1 MMQKNKSIYVGV
13 IASLFVLWS
22 AGDLEAM
29 IQEPCRRSSRI
40 AKKTAGKAYDDT
52 HVIEEFETL
61 AKRKK
66 SFDYSTSEEER
77 PKKRSKGTDGGSFNC
92 EIYGH
97 MSSDNHSLIKYI
109 PINTVIKPFKCEI
122 PDCDKAFAEKANLDF
137 HVRSV
142 HKGEK
147 PFACMEPG
155 CGKTFSKNSNLK
167 VHICDVHQKKRP
179 FKCKV
184 PDCDRA
190 FARNA
195 ELNIHVQSVHEKKK
209 PFECTEPGCGKTF
222 SQNSNMKTHVRKYHR
237 NICKAPACGL
247 EFTSKSELIR
257 HRTIHGN
264 ERPYKCD
271 EAGCIWSFAEK
282 RYLIAH
288 KKEIHSVRPYSCRVP
303 GCDKTFTR
311 KDRFETHQLQHT
323 REILSSNFLE
333 KKEDVDRSNILP
345 LITLPHD
352 NADEPMLL
360 ENIIPVII
368 KTEENIPTKKIP
380 KKLISI
386 DRIKEVFGRKTTR
399 INPES
404 SSQNCIDCSISFY
417 NWINTQGD
425 LPKQII
431 SNFMSF
437 DELPENM
444 TCERK
449 FAVIKNKED
458 AAKIYTKTLRLNLE
472 DGSAEPVDVTF
483 DAVVFEEEGLFE
495 LLSNYINKIPFKS
508 ISGVAGE
515 FRTGLIY
522 LLLDESDDVG
532 HMVNFYCRKNSQDT
546 CYIIDSQINSVK
558 TLSNFIRQESRA
570 YQNYCYIYYDK
581 GENSPPRE
589 ALNNFIKLED
599 ENLYGPR

>member
-1 MMQKNKSIYVGV
+1 MQKNKSIYVGV

-29 IQEPCRRSSRI
+29 IQEPSRRSSRI
-40 AKKTAGKAYDDT
+40 AKKTPGKTQDDT
-52 HVIEEFETL
+52 QILEEFEAS

-66 SFDYSTSEEER
+66 SFDVSTSEEEP
-77 PKKRSKGTDGGSFNC
+77 PKKRSKGTNASTNRC
-92 EIYGH
+92 EICGH
-97 MSSDNHSLIKYI
+97 ISSDNHSLIKHI
-109 PINTVIKPFKCEI
+109 
-122 PDCDKAFAEKANLDF
+122 
-137 HVRSV
+137 RV
-142 HKGEK
+142 HTGEK
-147 PFACMEPG
+147 PFRCSVVGCESAFAQSSNLEAHMRKVHQKQKHFKCEVPD
-155 CGKTFSKNSNLK
+155 CGKAFFESSHLK
-167 VHICDVHQKKRP
+167 VH
-179 FKCKV
+179 
-184 PDCDRA
+184 
-190 FARNA
+190 
-195 ELNIHVQSVHEKKK
+195 VQNVHEKKK
-209 PFECTEPGCGKTF
+209 PFRCIEPGCGKTF
-222 SQNSNMKTHVRKYHR
+222 SQNSNLKTHVRTHHENKARYT
-237 NICKAPACGL
+237 CKVPACGL
-247 EFTSKSELIR
+247 AFSSKSDLTQ
-257 HRTIHGN
+257 HKAIHKN

-271 EAGCIWSFAEK
+271 EANCIRTFTEK
-282 RYLIAH
+282 RYLNAH
-288 KKEIHSVRPYSCRVP
+288 KKEVHSAPAYICQAV
-303 GCDKTFTR
+303 GCNKAFKR
-311 KDRFETHQLQHT
+311 KYRLEKHQLEH
-323 REILSSNFLE
+323 NFLE
-333 KKEDVDRSNILP
+333 KKEDFDENTFSP
-345 LITLPHD
+345 LLALPHD
-352 NADEPMLL
+352 NIEEPMLL
-360 ENIIPVII
+360 ENIKI
-368 KTEENIPTKKIP
+368 EENIPTKKNS

-417 NWINTQGD
+417 NWINTQSD

-449 FAVIKNKED
+449 FALLKNKED

-495 LLSNYINKIPFKS
+495 LLSDYINKIPFKS

-532 HMVNFYCRKNSQDT
+532 HMVNFYCRKNSPDT

-558 TLSNFIRQESRA
+558 TLSNFIKQESRA

-581 GENSPPRE
+581 GENPPPKE
-589 ALNNFIKLED
+589 ALNSFIKLED
-599 ENLYGPR
+599 ESSYKPR